1 MNTIKNTIQKAFFAL
16 TFVFALNSNAQSVAI
31 NTDGS
36 TADASAI
43 LDLKSTNQGV
53 LVPRLTQSQ
62 RTMISA
68 PATGLMVYQTDAT
81 AGFYFY
87 NGTAWTSLSAA
98 GATGATGAQG
108 IQGLT
113 GTTGATGTS
122 GTNGTIGATG
132 LTGLTGTAGTNGA
145 IGAAGANGWD
155 GADGTNGA
163 NGAAGANGLAGT
175 NGTIGATGLTGLTGT
190 SGTNGQGLL
199 TGGTANQ
206 VLAKVNGT
214 DYNTQW
220 VTPSAGGSGATLDL
234 LATNTSST
242 AVFAVANG
250 INSGDLVTFNNVVT
264 APTLG
269 SYNTGTNTY
278 TVGVTGVYI
287 IQAVTRSN
295 DGATA
300 STTVGQFLFVDVNS
314 VGIGSQNTI
323 LTDYPPANGA
333 NMPAGSRGRGFTS
346 VTLYLTAGQ
355 TVRVLGLG
363 ANSSTAMQV
372 LKTDGSCKFMI
383 VKL

>member
-1 MNTIKNTIQKAFFAL
+1 MKKLLFLGIISLFAFSA
-16 TFVFALNSNAQSVAI
+16 SAQSVAI

-113 GTTGATGTS
+113 GTTGNAGTNGAIGAAGAAGLDGATGSTGIA

-145 IGAAGANGWD
+145 IGAAGLD
-155 GADGTNGA
+155 
-163 NGAAGANGLAGT
+163 
-175 NGTIGATGLTGLTGT
+175 GATGSTGIA
-190 SGTNGQGLL
+190 GTNGQGLL

-206 VLAKVNGT
+206 VLAKIDGT

-220 VTPSAGGSGATLDL
+220 VTPSGGGSTILLRATSTTSQTFTYGGNTVVPDV
-234 LATNTSST
+234 ATC
-242 AVFAVANG
+242 
-250 INSGDLVTFNNVVT
+250 FNNVITNIGTTYNAATGVFT
-264 APTLG
+264 APTAGLYSVSIQVVTTTNTISLCPMIDVNNDFTTSGGFENDYFGVYQG
-269 SYNTGTNTY
+269 STQLRTGTQNR
-278 TVGVTGVYI
+278 G
-287 IQAVTRSN
+287 QL
-295 DGATA
+295 
-300 STTVGQFLFVDVNS
+300 STQVF
-314 VGIGSQNTI
+314 
-323 LTDYPPANGA
+323 
-333 NMPAGSRGRGFTS
+333 
-346 VTLYLTAGQ
+346 LTAGQ
-355 TVRVLGLG
+355 VFSIRFQNVSNAVTLQNTTSG
-363 ANSSTAMQV
+363 STNLV
-372 LKTDGSCKFMI
+372 IT
-383 VKL
+383 KL